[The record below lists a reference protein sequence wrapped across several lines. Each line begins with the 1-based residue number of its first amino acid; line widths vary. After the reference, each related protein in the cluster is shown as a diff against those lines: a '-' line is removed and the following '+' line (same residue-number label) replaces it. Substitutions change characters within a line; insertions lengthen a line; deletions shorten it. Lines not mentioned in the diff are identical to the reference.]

1 MSFPLPFRARI
12 TGTGSY
18 VPPKVVTNHDL
29 AKIVET
35 SDEWIRTRTGIEERR
50 VIDPPF
56 SIGVVDMALH
66 AANQAMEAAGCTA
79 TDLDMIVFA
88 TVTPDLRLPSAAA
101 LLQMRLGA
109 VNAFGFDVV
118 AACAG
123 SLFGLSVA
131 EKFIATG
138 AAKKVL
144 VIGAEALTSIT
155 NWKDRNTCVLFGD
168 AAGAAIVEGGPVDGA
183 GFLDTKLYLDGTHWD
198 TISIPAG
205 GSKQRLTAELLA
217 DEADKIVMN
226 GRETYKFA
234 VRALVDACE
243 AILKKNDVKAS
254 DLKLVVAHQA
264 NLRIIEAVADR
275 LAVPMDRFVV
285 NIQKYGNTSSASL
298 LLSLDEAVRE
308 KRAKPGDVLLMAA
321 IGSGMTWGAGLY
333 RM

>member
-1 MSFPLPFRARI
+1 MTTLPFRARV

-18 VPPKVVTNHDL
+18 VPPKVVTNDDL
-29 AKIVET
+29 AKIVDT
-35 SDEWIRTRTGIEERR
+35 SDEWIRTRTGIKERR

-56 SIGVVDMALH
+56 SMGAVDMAVH
-66 AANQAMEAAGCTA
+66 AAKKAMEAAGITA
-79 TDLDMIVFA
+79 TDLDMICVA

-123 SLFGLSVA
+123 SLFGLTVA

-144 VIGAEALTSIT
+144 VVGTEALTSIT
-155 NWKDRNTCVLFGD
+155 NWQDRNTCVLFGD
-168 AAGAAIVEGGPVDGA
+168 AAGAAIVEGGDTSGP

-198 TISIPAG
+198 TITIPAG
-205 GSKQRLTAELLA
+205 GSKERMSAALLEK
-217 DEADKIVMN
+217 EADKIIMN

-234 VRALVDACE
+234 VRALVEASE
-243 AILKKNDVKAS
+243 AILAKNGLQAS
-254 DLKLVVAHQA
+254 DVKLVVAHQA
-264 NLRIIEAVADR
+264 NLRIIEAVSDR
-275 LAVPMDRFVV
+275 LSVPMDRFVV
-285 NIQKYGNTSSASL
+285 NIDKYGNTSSASL
-298 LLSLDEAVRE
+298 LLTFDEAIRE
-308 KRAKPGDVLLMAA
+308 GRAQKGDLVLMAA

-333 RM
+333 RL